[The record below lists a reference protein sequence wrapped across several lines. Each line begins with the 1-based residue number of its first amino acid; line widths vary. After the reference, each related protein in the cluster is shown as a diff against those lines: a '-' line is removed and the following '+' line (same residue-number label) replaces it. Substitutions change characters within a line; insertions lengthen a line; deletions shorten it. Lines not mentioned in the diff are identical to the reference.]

1 MNELLEM
8 KEKLKVLK
16 ENNLYRNFKVLSSA
30 QTTNTIIDGQKI
42 LLLSSNSYLDLS
54 SEKEIKNY
62 VKEVIDEYGIGSGG
76 SRLTTGSYDL
86 YEKLERLLAE
96 LKHTEAALVFNTGY
110 MANVGII
117 SSICTK
123 EYVIFSDE
131 LNHAS
136 IIDGCRLARGKTV
149 IYNHN
154 DMEDLEEKLKANPC
168 EKGLIVTDGVFSM
181 DGDVANVP
189 GIINLARKYK
199 VLTMVDDA
207 HGTGVLG
214 ENGRGTSEYYGI
226 EGLVDIYMGT
236 LSKAI
241 GSEGGFVCGSRV
253 LIEYLKNSAR
263 SFIFSTAL
271 APSTIAASIKA
282 LEIIKRDNSRT
293 KALQENIKYFC
304 KKLRSYGVEVNSETS
319 IIKVIIGDEE
329 RAMEISKELLRRGIF
344 VSAIRYPTVEKGSA
358 RLRITLMATHTR
370 EEMDFAAMEIGK
382 II

>member
-1 MNELLEM
+1 MNELLAMED
-8 KEKLKVLK
+8 KLKVLK
-16 ENNLYRNFKVLSSA
+16 ENNLYRNLKVLSSA
-30 QTTNTIIDGQKI
+30 QTTNAILEGQKI

-54 SEKEIKNY
+54 NEEEIKNY

-86 YEKLERLLAE
+86 HEKLESLLADI
-96 LKHTEAALVFNTGY
+96 KHTEAALVFNTGY

-136 IIDGCRLARGKTV
+136 IIDGCRLSKGKTI
-149 IYNHN
+149 IYKHN
-154 DMEDLEEKLKANPC
+154 DMKDLEKKLKENPC

-181 DGDVANVP
+181 DGDIANVP

-214 ENGRGTSEYYGI
+214 KNGRGTGEYYGI

-271 APSTIAASIKA
+271 SPSTIAASVKA

-304 KKLRSYGVEVNSETS
+304 EKLRNYGVEVNSETS

-329 RAMEISKELLRRGIF
+329 RTMEIAKELLEKGIF
-344 VSAIRYPTVEKGSA
+344 VSAIRYPTVDKGTA
-358 RLRITLMATHTR
+358 RLRVTLMATHTR
-370 EEMDFAAMEIGK
+370 EELDFAAREIATL
-382 II
+382 I